1 MNTIKHYRN
10 IVVSFALVTWVISM
24 VVLLNSC
31 KKKDDPKPPE
41 NEEELITT
49 VKLKVKNTLFSS
61 DSTEVVWKDLDGNGG
76 NPPSIG
82 TLTLRANS
90 FYSAQLALLDESH
103 AGHTHNINDEINNE
117 KAEHQFFYQ
126 ATGNLSNFAYV
137 DFDANGKPVGL
148 RFSFQTGA
156 AGSATLKITLR
167 HKPNKSAPG
176 VSSGDITNAGGSTD
190 IEVTFPVTI
199 QP

>member
-1 MNTIKHYRN
+1 M
-10 IVVSFALVTWVISM
+10 VSILA
-24 VVLLNSC
+24 LLNAC

-41 NEEELITT
+41 NHEELITT
-49 VKLKVKNTLFSS
+49 VKLKVKNTLFAS
-61 DSTEVVWKDLDGNGG
+61 DSTEVVWRDVDGNGG
-76 NPPSIG
+76 NPPIIG
-82 TLTLRANS
+82 TLTLKANS
-90 FYSAQLALLDESH
+90 FYSASLNLLDESH
-103 AGHTHNINDEINNE
+103 IGHTHDVTDEINRE
-117 KAEHQFFYQ
+117 KEQHQFFYQ
-126 ATGNLSNFAYV
+126 ATGNLSNFTYI
-137 DFDANGKPVGL
+137 DFDANNKPVGL

-156 AGSATLKITLR
+156 AGSGTLKITLR

>member
-1 MNTIKHYRN
+1 MKQHKSIL
-10 IVVSFALVTWVISM
+10 ALL
-24 VVLLNSC
+24 VLALTALLTFNGC
-31 KKKDDPKPPE
+31 KKKEDPKPTP

-49 VKLKVKNTLFSS
+49 VKLKVKNTLLTS
-61 DSTEVVWKDLDGNGG
+61 DSTEVIWKDTDGNGG
-76 NPPSIG
+76 NPPVIG
-82 TLTLRANS
+82 TLTIKANS
-90 FYSAQLALLDESH
+90 FYSGYLTLLDESH

-126 ATGNLSNFAYV
+126 ATGNMNNFAYV
-137 DFDANGKPVGL
+137 DFDQNSKPVGL

-156 AGSATLKITLR
+156 AGSGTLKITLK
-167 HKPNKSAPG
+167 HKPNKSATG
-176 VSSGDITNAGGSTD
+176 VSSGDITNAGGETD